1 MPAREV
7 AHLRFPIGVVGRIF
21 VQENDGR
28 SASRLLEIEAD
39 LVVRDGVG
47 HSRFPSLLFVLARFL
62 ARTGSLLKMVY
73 GRKSQLILAAAM
85 RQNRLFCAMK

>member
-1 MPAREV
+1 M
-7 AHLRFPIGVVGRIF
+7 
-21 VQENDGR
+21 
-28 SASRLLEIEAD
+28 
-39 LVVRDGVG
+39 G